1 MNGFLED
8 GWNDHTSRMASTR
21 VVKIARDK
29 ASNSKRNKDDD
40 DDNNNN
46 NNNNKKK
53 MIFQHICITFNNF
66 MELITFLISLIVVG
80 QRFIFG

>member
-8 GWNDHTSRMASTR
+8 GWNDYTSRMASTR

-40 DDNNNN
+40 DDD
-46 NNNNKKK
+46 NNNNK
-53 MIFQHICITFNNF
+53 IFQHICITFNNF